1 MPLRKHGCV
10 DYTTPHHTMHLC
22 YDAAQRQSRSSHF
35 DLSNSPMLAAPKIT
49 LEDTNLDAYLNV
61 CKMHLFTVEEEEETT
76 LIS

>member
-1 MPLRKHGCV
+1 
-10 DYTTPHHTMHLC
+10 
-22 YDAAQRQSRSSHF
+22 
-35 DLSNSPMLAAPKIT
+35 MLAAPKIT